1 MEKPKGFGF
10 FRAPPP
16 APEPEHEWTKDGLGK
31 WVCRYN
37 EGVSCKD
44 RRCDRCGWNP
54 LVAKIRQLQM
64 ELDILKGVFNETHI
78 CTKR

>member
-10 FRAPPP
+10 FRAQPP
-16 APEPEHEWTKDGLGK
+16 APEYEWTRDGLDK
-31 WVCRYN
+31 WICQYN

-54 LVAKIRQLQM
+54 LIAKIRQLQM
-64 ELDILKGVFNETHI
+64 ELDILKRRIRHED
-78 CTKR
+78 

>member
-10 FRAPPP
+10 FRAQP
-16 APEPEHEWTKDGLGK
+16 PEPEHEWTRDGFDR
-31 WVCRYN
+31 WVCWYN
-37 EGVSCKD
+37 EGVSCRD
-44 RRCDRCGWNP
+44 RRCDHCGWNP